1 VDLSPLSDLWRYL
14 TAAQEPPASALV
26 LITAAVAVLAV
37 GVNAVWRLTRTV
49 ITITHEGGHALV
61 AVLSG
66 RRLRGI
72 RLHSDTSGL
81 TVSHG
86 KPRGPGMVLT
96 LLAGYLAP
104 SLLGLAAATLLGLGR
119 VTLLLWAALVLLLA
133 VLVMIRNWY
142 GLLAVAVTTAVVFA
156 VSWYAAAE
164 TQAFVAYS
172 GVWFLLFG
180 GVRPVLELRRRRRGH
195 GVQSDPDQI
204 ARLTHVP
211 AALWTLFFLL
221 ANLACLGYGGYLLL
235 RAGSLITEPGL

>member
-1 VDLSPLSDLWRYL
+1 MNLSPLTDLWRHL
-14 TAAQEPPASALV
+14 TAAQAPPTSAVV
-26 LITAAVAVLAV
+26 LITAAAALLAI

-66 RRLRGI
+66 RRLSGI

-81 TVSHG
+81 TVSRG

-96 LLAGYLAP
+96 LLAGYLTP
-104 SLLGLAAATLLGLGR
+104 SLLGLGAAAVLARGR
-119 VTLLLWAALVLLLA
+119 VTLLLWVALVLLLA

-142 GLLAVAVTTAVVFA
+142 GLLAVLVTTGVVFA
-156 VSWYAAAE
+156 VNYYATPAVQSLVAYAA
-164 TQAFVAYS
+164 
-172 GVWFLLFG
+172 VWFLLFG
-180 GVRPVLELRRRRRGH
+180 GVRPVLELRQRRRGR

-221 ANLACLGYGGYLLL
+221 ASLACLGYGGYLLL
-235 RAGSLITEPGL
+235 RAGSLVT